1 MSIITPEL
9 CFHME
14 QLLLEDELVD
24 QAKIVDLA
32 NLDST
37 EPDLVVAVSLSDPE
51 AQDTPKL
58 ATAAIKAIQKELVR
72 GMSPYGG
79 KQVIPRRW
87 ARPQALP
94 LRSGAIDALA
104 LRRQLLLSAHQ
115 EEEGIF
121 AAPSSTP
128 SATTAPAAAVVE
140 SVEDKVVR
148 IVAEA
153 LGMESKQVDMGK
165 SFFENGGDSFTAIS
179 ITGRLMME
187 GISLR
192 VPDIVGART
201 MADLRSRVLSRHDG
215 EAPASAAAPA
225 AAVSTIS
232 SMAAPARRESIV
244 LQTMPRRDSI
254 GFQPSVRGDSWSL
267 RRGSL
272 AAQSIRRPSV
282 VQ

>member
-104 LRRQLLLSAHQ
+104 LRRQLLLSA
-115 EEEGIF
+115 
-121 AAPSSTP
+121 
-128 SATTAPAAAVVE
+128 APAAAAVE

>member
-72 GMSPYGG
+72 NMSPYGG
-79 KQVIPRRW
+79 KQMIPRRW
-87 ARPQALP
+87 ARPQSLP

-121 AAPSSTP
+121 AAPSSVP
-128 SATTAPAAAVVE
+128 SAAPTAAAAE

-153 LGMESKQVDMGK
+153 LGMESKQVDMAK

-215 EAPASAAAPA
+215 EAPAAAAPA
-225 AAVSTIS
+225 AAVSTTTP

>member
-1 MSIITPEL
+1 
-9 CFHME
+9 ME

-72 GMSPYGG
+72 AMSPYGG

-128 SATTAPAAAVVE
+128 SAAAPAAAAAAE

-215 EAPASAAAPA
+215 EAPAAAAAAAPA